1 MVPGASAQHVTIA
14 IALLFALC
22 LLVLPAATDDARAL
36 ETSRIVPKQIIVELA
51 PGVTV
56 AEVNASH
63 DTRVQERFLDRAD
76 TNIFLLGI
84 EDGSGVQEKL
94 DEITGGGLVTYAERN
109 YLSSAPEAD
118 ARHHAFPA
126 GSATPTTQNYSR
138 DSSYDDSA
146 LNLSAARA
154 ISKGA
159 GTTVAVLDT
168 GAQLNHPK
176 LQARFEGVPRYD
188 FVSDDANPSEPPLAE
203 PEELRAQE
211 VVGHGT
217 HVAGIVRLV
226 APRADLM
233 PLRVLDRKG
242 YGSTFHVAEAVT
254 FADVKGADVIN
265 LSLGMPSWSQLLRD
279 KVEVAIGHGAVV
291 VAAAGNYNSVQPQYP
306 ASRPLPK
313 ASYDDGLLAVT
324 SVDKAEKKSAFAN
337 YGPWVDIAAPGE
349 EILST
354 YPESSHAYWS
364 GTSMATPFVAGE
376 AALVRAVYDRGPAGV
391 EKRIRSSARCLT
403 EDPTHTTLGAGHADI
418 GNSLR
423 RSIESHPCPVPLV

>member
-1 MVPGASAQHVTIA
+1 M
-14 IALLFALC
+14 ALLFALC
-22 LLVLPAATDDARAL
+22 VLVSDAATDEAIAL
-36 ETSRIVPKQIIVELA
+36 ETSRSVPKQIIVELA

-63 DTRVQERFLDRAD
+63 DTRVQERFLNRAD

-84 EDGSGVQEKL
+84 EDGSSVQDKL

-146 LNLSAARA
+146 LNLSAARE
-154 ISKGA
+154 ISNGA

-168 GAQLNHPK
+168 GAQLDHPK
-176 LQARFEGVPRYD
+176 LRARFSGVPGYD

-203 PEELRAQE
+203 PDELRDQE

-265 LSLGMPSWSQLLRD
+265 LSLGMPSWSQLLGD

-291 VAAAGNYNSVQPQYP
+291 VAAAGNYDSPRPQYP
-306 ASRPLPK
+306 ASKGRFVWV
-313 ASYDDGLLAVT
+313 AAEDDGLLAVT
-324 SVDKAEKKSAFAN
+324 SVDPDGKKSGFAN
-337 YGPWVDIAAPGE
+337 YGKWVDIAAPGE
-349 EILST
+349 RILST
-354 YPESSHAYWS
+354 YPPSKHAYWS

-376 AALVRAVYDRGPAGV
+376 AALIHAVARSLPPAGV
-391 EKRIRSSARCLT
+391 ELRIRAGARCL
-403 EDPTHTTLGAGHADI
+403 DDKNPSLPPQSLGAGHADI
-418 GNSLR
+418 GASLEGDEGQR
-423 RSIESHPCPVPLV
+423 CNLLPST